1 MLVISPQIISPENEL
16 GEQFVR
22 ASGPGGQNVNKVS
35 TAVQLRFN
43 VVTSPSLSEAVRAR
57 LMKLAATR
65 INANGELV
73 VIAQRFR
80 TQAQNRADARDRLA
94 ALVRSALHA
103 PKKRRPT
110 SPTAGS
116 KRRRVESKQRR
127 GELKRARTKIS
138 RAVE

>member
-1 MLVISPQIISPENEL
+1 MTGVQTCALPIS
-16 GEQFVR
+16 
-22 ASGPGGQNVNKVS
+22 
-35 TAVQLRFN
+35 AVQLRFN
-43 VVTSPSLSEAVRAR
+43 VVSSPSLSEAVRAR

-80 TQAQNRADARDRLA
+80 TQAQNRADARDRLV
-94 ALVRSALHA
+94 ALVRSALYA